1 MQAADILRL
10 LLVVFS
16 FAMLL
21 LSFFYLSRR
30 KLTFWDYLGW
40 GLVAVLIPILGPF
53 LVIASRPGKSQ

>member
-16 FAMLL
+16 FAMLF

-30 KLTFWDYLGW
+30 KLTFWYYLGW

>member
-16 FAMLL
+16 FAMLF
-21 LSFFYLSRR
+21 LSFFYLFRR

>member
-16 FAMLL
+16 FAMLF